1 MKTYSFDVIETIA
14 IRKVYDVEAEN
25 IGEAW
30 TKAKNG
36 EMIKEREVK
45 VEGVLNRNVV
55 DRI

>member
-14 IRKVYDVEAEN
+14 ISKVYDVEAEN

-30 TKAKNG
+30 AKAKNG

-45 VEGVLNRNVV
+45 VEGVPNRNVV